1 MRFKDGEVPIAL
13 SVSLCRHE
21 QKKWGAYNGGVMAR
35 WQNLGAAAYCLC
47 AACSRTG
54 LDINAAAPEAGGSA
68 ATLGTG
74 GSPPMWPGTGGSP
87 ARAAPTTPS
96 RNWIAVPTK
105 DAEENARL
113 FGIRLGKSTLEDVVR
128 LDPQDQQLKDVW
140 GDFSRRGRGVAV
152 SVSLAPNDAHAARL
166 WDFSTIEPTSI
177 PLPSVPTGLE
187 NRFGPWLDEHRVIVM
202 QTPPGAHDTEVKHC
216 LVVDLDQP
224 ASPES
229 IDFGQN
235 GASCGGFFAV
245 SPGQKWLA
253 ALARLDDGSQNL
265 RVGSLNAS
273 GVSSLIRVAEVP
285 AGQNA
290 AKIFF
295 APNDDYLA
303 LENVTEKGLLSL
315 DIPVVGLTDPP
326 TEKATFHVTTSQYLN
341 FVQWAPSGSR
351 FFVHT
356 TRIDASLRGTNPIFV
371 VDADTG
377 ASQEV
382 TAEYYTGSSPGFTSQ
397 GLGLMTNAYS
407 DGAKNHAVEWV
418 STSDLSTPP
427 APSSRIWLGTEAAPI
442 GRGFLRDDGSA
453 YFGFAGPGLVGN
465 IAGAYT
471 LDRFGFTAG
480 ASGISEQTWQLSE
493 SVPVLRWLA
502 SPRTDYLVYRVAVT
516 SSVYLAADSFERAHF
531 VEQAGTYVLSL
542 TGGDRIVVPM
552 EWNAYQSLFWLPDT
566 SGIIRLGPASSPSV
580 ELDSTIDDGQLTLAD
595 PSMPSSLFWLRLRGA
610 ETELLDLTPYL
621 GEGNYP
627 SPGTLYVAPI
637 WEGGSNNR

>member
-1 MRFKDGEVPIAL
+1 MPYWR
-13 SVSLCRHE
+13 
-21 QKKWGAYNGGVMAR
+21 
-35 WQNLGAAAYCLC
+35 NLGAATYCLC

-54 LDINAAAPEAGGSA
+54 LDISAVASETGGSV
-68 ATLGTG
+68 ATFGTG
-74 GSPPMWPGTGGSP
+74 GTPAQRTETGGAP
-87 ARAAPTTPS
+87 ARPAPTTAS

-105 DAEENARL
+105 DANQNARL
-113 FGIRLGKSTLEDVVR
+113 FGLRLGNSTLEDAVR
-128 LDPQDQQLKDVW
+128 LDPQDQPLKDVW
-140 GDFSRRGRGVAV
+140 GDFSRKGRGIAV

-177 PLPSVPTGLE
+177 PLPNVPTGLE

-216 LVVDLDQP
+216 LVIDLDQP
-224 ASPES
+224 LSPGS
-229 IDFGQN
+229 IDFGKN

-253 ALARLDDGSQNL
+253 ALARFDDGSQTL
-265 RVGSLNAS
+265 LVGSLNAS
-273 GVSSLIRVAEVP
+273 GVGSLSRVAEVP

-295 APNDDYLA
+295 APSDDYLA
-303 LENVTEKGLLSL
+303 LETVAEKGLLAL

-341 FVQWAPSGSR
+341 FVQWAPSGPR

-356 TRIDASLRGTNPIFV
+356 TRIDASMRGTNPIFV
-371 VDADTG
+371 VDAETG
-377 ASQEV
+377 ASQEI
-382 TAEYYTGSSPGFTSQ
+382 TAQYYTGSSPGFTSQ
-397 GLGLMTNAYS
+397 GLGLITNAYG
-407 DGAKNHAVEWV
+407 DGNENHPVEWI
-418 STSDLSTPP
+418 SMSDLSTPP
-427 APSSRIWLGTEAAPI
+427 TPSSRIGLGTDVAPI

-465 IAGAYT
+465 TSGAYA
-471 LDRFGFTAG
+471 LNRFGFTAN
-480 ASGISEQTWQLSE
+480 ASGTSEQTWQLSE

-502 SPRTDYLVYRVAVT
+502 SPNTDSLVYRVAVT
-516 SSVYLAADSFERAHF
+516 SGVYLAANPLEQAHF
-531 VEQAGTYVLSL
+531 AEEAGTYVLSL
-542 TGGDRIVVPM
+542 TGGDPIKVPM
-552 EWNAYQSLFWLPDT
+552 EWNAYQSLFWLPNA

-595 PSMPSSLFWLRLRGA
+595 PSMPRSIFWLRLRGA
-610 ETELLDLTPYL
+610 ETELLDMTSYL

-627 SPGTLYVAPI
+627 SPGTLYVAAI
-637 WEGGSNNR
+637 WEEGINNR